1 MIIKKTKIIA
11 SVLLSTCIALFSV
24 CPVFAETNAT
34 DDEFDHGYVV
44 DDSHRLESKITEEKT
59 KEEMHKEISQTYE
72 YWANVGFFRTY
83 SIESSNEFCLLVYEF
98 EEMALSSASYY
109 TYDEI
114 KTAYDKLMLAA
125 DELLIYQPI
134 LDTAAQNC
142 VKEQNYHN
150 WYSDEL
156 WAEYEK
162 CRDAYLVAYEG
173 DDGKVL
179 RERDFDLNY
188 IYNKMTNEYMVY
200 GDVNKDSILDVDDVT
215 LIQLYLVG
223 SYDFTGGQCRVA
235 ATWSD
240 YYEDITVDSV
250 TDWQMK
256 IAGVKDNVYC
266 YFIGESDYKMAVN
279 AMLCGRYYHVQ

>member
-1 MIIKKTKIIA
+1 MKKTKILA
-11 SVLLSTCIALFSV
+11 SVLLSACIALFSV
-24 CPVFAETNAT
+24 CPVFAEEIIT
-34 DDEFDHGYVV
+34 DDEFDYGYVV

-72 YWANVGFFRTY
+72 YWTNVGFFRPY
-83 SIESSNEFCLLVYEF
+83 SFESSNEICSVVYEY
-98 EEMALSSASYY
+98 EEMALSLASDY

-114 KTAYDKLMLAA
+114 KTAYDKLMLAS

-142 VKEQNYHN
+142 VNEQNYHN
-150 WYSDEL
+150 WYSDEH

-162 CRDAYLVAYEG
+162 CRDAYLLAYEG

-179 RERDFDLNY
+179 RERYFELNY
-188 IYNKMTNEYMVY
+188 IYNKMTNEYMVM
-200 GDVNKDSILDVDDVT
+200 GDVNKDSILDVNDVT

-256 IAGVKDNVYC
+256 IAGAKDDVYC